1 MEIELIETSRI
12 VEDEDQPRKHYDPES
27 LQGLADSIK
36 QHGVLQPITVK
47 PLANVNMYMIITGER
62 RWRAAQMANLD
73 VMPCII
79 KDVEPDEVLTQQL
92 IENLQREDLQPLE
105 KARALNIVK
114 TKLESTNREIASRL
128 GISERTVGHLLDL
141 LELPGKIGEQVVS
154 SPNRPSDG
162 HLTEKHARFLK
173 QLNDEPDL
181 QNALVEKIRNEKI
194 TSDQTGKLVKALK
207 NRPDQREE
215 IMTSPMDHLVEF
227 FRGMETPKS
236 SDETTKVQEMI
247 HPGVQQIMELTEA
260 LNDLHPMEMQPND
273 VRRMQDVL
281 TSLKLVVDGLLRECS
296 LELEIHS

>member
-12 VEDEDQPRKHYDPES
+12 VEDEDQPRKHYDTES

-62 RWRAAQMANLD
+62 RWRAAQIANLEE
-73 VMPCII
+73 MPCII
-79 KDVEPDEVLTQQL
+79 RDVEPDEVLTQQL

-114 TKLESTNREIASRL
+114 TKLDSTNREIASRL

-141 LELPGKIGEQVVS
+141 LELPNSIGEQIVS

-162 HLTEKHARFLK
+162 QLTEKHARFLK
-173 QLNDEPDL
+173 QLKDEPDL
-181 QNALVEKIRNEKI
+181 QNAIVEKIRNEKI

-207 NRPDQREE
+207 NRPEQREE
-215 IMTSPMDHLVEF
+215 IMTSPMDHLVDF
-227 FRGMETPKS
+227 FRGMESPQS
-236 SDETTKVQEMI
+236 SISPTNDEAII
-247 HPGVQQIMELTEA
+247 HPNVHHIKVLVEE
-260 LNDLHPMEMQPND
+260 LNDLHPMDMHPNE
-273 VRRMQDVL
+273 VRQMQDVL
-281 TSLKLVVDGLLRECS
+281 TSLKLLVDGLLRECS
-296 LELEIHS
+296 LELDNHS